1 VHNGVESYI
10 DVVADHR
17 QTRTSTY
24 IMVGSIFV
32 GSSGANATM
41 APDGAVRSK
50 ASEDLRGDRMDHH
63 QAWADFADW
72 PDVRTSQE
80 QVHVPE
86 EAGEKAMISPKEVV
100 RYPI

>member
-1 VHNGVESYI
+1 MHHGVKSYI

-17 QTRTSTY
+17 HTRTGTY
-24 IMVGSIFV
+24 IMIGSVFV
-32 GSSGANATM
+32 GSSGPNATM
-41 APDGAVRSK
+41 APDGAVRSE
-50 ASEDLRGDRMDHH
+50 ASEDLRGDRVGEH

-72 PDVRTSQE
+72 PDVRTGQE